1 MNVEI
6 ARTLPPARRR
16 GGRLTPPV
24 YDPGHKS
31 CFDVRIN
38 PMPRG
43 PIIPQRQETHLFAIA
58 NDAMEKAPDP
68 LKRGRKMRRETMKIM
83 LLAAAIAAQFA
94 VSVRPRPMAAT
105 ARRQTPSSPSFLAS

>member
-43 PIIPQRQETHLFAIA
+43 PIIAQRQETHLFVHR
-58 NDAMEKAPDP
+58 
-68 LKRGRKMRRETMKIM
+68 KRTRWNKPRTRSSEAGRSGE
-83 LLAAAIAAQFA
+83 
-94 VSVRPRPMAAT
+94 RP
-105 ARRQTPSSPSFLAS
+105 

>member
-1 MNVEI
+1 MTIVASTRDNAVEQAHECSI
-6 ARTLPPARRR
+6 RLHPPPARRR

-43 PIIPQRQETHLFAIA
+43 PIIAQRQETHLFAIA
-58 NDAMEKAPDP
+58 NDAME
-68 LKRGRKMRRETMKIM
+68 
-83 LLAAAIAAQFA
+83 
-94 VSVRPRPMAAT
+94 
-105 ARRQTPSSPSFLAS
+105 

>member
-1 MNVEI
+1 MRG
-6 ARTLPPARRR
+6 RTLPPARRR

-43 PIIPQRQETHLFAIA
+43 PIIAQRQETHLLAIA
-58 NDAMEKAPDP
+58 NDAMEQTPDP
-68 LKRGRKMRRETMKIM
+68 LKRGRKMRMRDYEDH
-83 LLAAAIAAQFA
+83 A
-94 VSVRPRPMAAT
+94 SC
-105 ARRQTPSSPSFLAS
+105 RRRRA